1 MIIKFCFIPDQLL
14 VENNNIFGQ
23 RTTNLKYSYK
33 CIVCSAYLNSWHDQF
48 TWFCIKELN
57 SV

>member
-33 CIVCSAYLNSWHDQF
+33 RIVCS
-48 TWFCIKELN
+48 
-57 SV
+57 V

>member
-33 CIVCSAYLNSWHDQF
+33 RIVCSVYLTDGMINLPGF
-48 TWFCIKELN
+48 A
-57 SV
+57 